1 VDIRQIHTFLALYR
15 HGNVT
20 RAALELGLVQPA
32 VSAQIAKLEK
42 ELGVQLFERN
52 AKGVTPTAEGATLH
66 GLLLPL
72 SLELE
77 SVRQGMLDLSGRPR
91 GTVRLGVV
99 PSLSAGVVPGVLA
112 AFCSAHPD
120 VTVQLTEGY
129 STALLERVENGGL
142 DVALVN
148 APLQPNGLAI
158 DLLVSEELVV
168 ASAVGSTVI
177 APGPVS
183 LDRLTAIDVIVPSRG
198 QGLRVLLDRALARAA
213 LVMQPRLELDAL
225 TPTLELVRQ
234 GAWAALLPLIAVV
247 REVEAGLFKINRLEQ
262 PIMRD
267 LVVVH
272 HPKRPLSLAARIL
285 VSRVSDAARDGVRRT
300 QTLLDAAVQARSVQA
315 ESLQESVQARS
326 VQRRVR
332 RARRDAAV
340 QLSTRQP

>member
-1 VDIRQIHTFLALYR
+1 
-15 HGNVT
+15 
-20 RAALELGLVQPA
+20 
-32 VSAQIAKLEK
+32 
-42 ELGVQLFERN
+42 
-52 AKGVTPTAEGATLH
+52 
-66 GLLLPL
+66 
-72 SLELE
+72 
-77 SVRQGMLDLSGRPR
+77 
-91 GTVRLGVV
+91 
-99 PSLSAGVVPGVLA
+99 
-112 AFCSAHPD
+112 
-120 VTVQLTEGY
+120 
-129 STALLERVENGGL
+129 
-142 DVALVN
+142 VN

-183 LDRLTAIDVIVPSRG
+183 LEQLTAIDVIVPSRG
-198 QGLRVLLDRALARAA
+198 QGLRVLLDRALARAG
-213 LVMQPRLELDAL
+213 LVMRPRLELNAL